1 MRPSAITILFELSF
15 PMPLFAIPAPPQQCQ
30 TPALEPQISFF
41 TLPFTFP
48 SPPGLENPLAAYK
61 QRLSPPFP
69 KPAPSFSN
77 IPLILLLFCAHEVKI
92 FFFPSLSPPSFSRA
106 FLPRKRAGR
115 HPLPGARPSQL
126 LAWWRRS
133 WSWRGGCP
141 QQPLLLPHNFFQACE
156 EFHSSPADTVAHFW
170 GPLAHGEQPTHS
182 GFAQVSGAGRLQLSV
197 CPAVSLSCL
206 SAQVLGFCRLSR
218 HSVVFFPLFL
228 CSGCS

>member
-1 MRPSAITILFELSF
+1 
-15 PMPLFAIPAPPQQCQ
+15 MPLFAIPAPPQQCQ
-30 TPALEPQISFF
+30 TPALEPQISFSPCPLHF
-41 TLPFTFP
+41 HPLQGWKTLWLPT
-48 SPPGLENPLAAYK
+48 N
-61 QRLSPPFP
+61 RDSPPFP
-69 KPAPSFSN
+69 QASPFLFKHPTYF
-77 IPLILLLFCAHEVKI
+77 IIILCPRGKD

-115 HPLPGARPSQL
+115 HPLPSARPSQL
-126 LAWWRRS
+126 LARWRRS

-170 GPLAHGEQPTHS
+170 GPLAHGEQPTRS